1 MVLSLSVQTS
11 SSQLCMTLSLYCLSH
26 VRLQPAPAGHQ
37 PKGLS
42 WPVQALPGL
51 PGHPGPAG
59 RPERPTSSKILKTG
73 APPLHRRRACLSIPS
88 ALQAQGTGLPPPA
101 RHRACLLPPARP
113 IGRPAEVSVILLVHC
128 CMCSGLYGLCHDGA
142 PRHGQRRQPRLARAW
157 RAAMAKGCWRPTW
170 CISIVVGWPLV
181 CIAKKGF
188 ISSVLK
194 ATAHPHTHCTLV
206 SLWPFLL

>member
-73 APPLHRRRACLSIPS
+73 APPLHRRRAQHPHP
-88 ALQAQGTGLPPPA
+88 APA
-101 RHRACLLPPARP
+101 RHRAQACRRPPGTGPAYCHPPARSAARQRLASFCWC
-113 IGRPAEVSVILLVHC
+113 IVACALAFMAFAMTVSCGTGSGGSRGWLGR
-128 CMCSGLYGLCHDGA
+128 GA
-142 PRHGQRRQPRLARAW
+142 PPWLKVAGGRRGVLA
-157 RAAMAKGCWRPTW
+157 
-170 CISIVVGWPLV
+170 S
-181 CIAKKGF
+181 
-188 ISSVLK
+188 SSVGL
-194 ATAHPHTHCTLV
+194 
-206 SLWPFLL
+206 